1 MLLLAQPPLQS
12 LQHTATITISTITTA
27 TITTATIT
35 TASLTTASITTATG
49 TTPLATWSM
58 SGGAFPHGGWGGE
71 ESGERGRQGGGG
83 FGEGVAYVPL
93 QQHLISLLRHLP
105 RSPRHRLHRSSLFSR
120 SPLLRPFSFFFF
132 FFPFFLLFLLIH
144 FFFSFFFLSFLF
156 FLPSSSFCFI
166 LLSYNTIQ
174 YKHEYYYSGINS
186 VEFRGHIFLPIFVP
200 STSYPFFFIF
210 PSFLLYIIYIY
221 IYIIF
226 FIKASLQPTGGQ
238 IRWLE
243 DTRFVWRHLRRSVRL
258 REDIVD

>member
-35 TASLTTASITTATG
+35 TASLTTATG

-58 SGGAFPHGGWGGE
+58 SGDAFPHGGWGGE

-144 FFFSFFFLSFLF
+144 FFFSFFFLSFFF

-186 VEFRGHIFLPIFVP
+186 VEFRGHIFLPISVP
-200 STSYPFFFIF
+200 STSYPFFYLSLF
-210 PSFLLYIIYIY
+210 PLIYYIY
-221 IYIIF
+221 LYLYHILH
-226 FIKASLQPTGGQ
+226 KSLPSTHRWVDLLAGKYSVCVVPSTAVCTPTRGYRG
-238 IRWLE
+238 L
-243 DTRFVWRHLRRSVRL
+243 TGV
-258 REDIVD
+258 